1 MSKAKVVKEL
11 RDKNIGIPKGATLT
25 ELEHIRD
32 NWISCNG
39 WLIRPIKPTA
49 RKPNNPVSK
58 LEKNKTYWIPD
69 SKYAQ
74 EIVKSQLVAVLG
86 RARTPPKEAIV
97 VEIPKGDMN
106 GSNIGA
112 N

>member
-11 RDKNIGIPKGATLT
+11 KAKSISIPKDATLT
-25 ELEHIRD
+25 ELEYMRD

-86 RARTPPKEAIV
+86 RAKTPPKDVIV
-97 VEIPKGDMN
+97 VEIPKGDED
-106 GSNIGA
+106 GGNIGT